1 MADVEG
7 AEAAGAGEAGA
18 AGAAGTAGTEAAGA
32 AGAAGAEAAGA
43 AGTVAAAR
51 RALGPVGVTLPVS
64 FDTALDI
71 GAQRDAVR
79 RLEDAGCRAVWT
91 NEVVGGKDAL
101 VQLAVLLA
109 ATRRTA
115 FGTCIANIWARQ
127 PQTLHGA
134 ASVLAQA
141 FPGRF
146 VLGLGVGYPQQ
157 AAAAGR
163 EFGRPLA
170 TMRDYCARMH
180 EPTAPPAPDAPY
192 PRIVAAN
199 GPKMLA
205 LAAEVADGALP
216 AVRPPEFTA
225 RARAA
230 LGPGGLLVV
239 GVSVVLDPDPERARA
254 AAREAV
260 AARLAEPGFA
270 AAMRQLGY
278 EQREIDAVGE
288 AGGDGAAGG
297 DGDRLVSALVA
308 HGGPEAVAAGVRRHL
323 AAGADHVALLPPIGT
338 PFASGAEALT
348 DLVAALPALR

>member
-1 MADVEG
+1 MGNVEV
-7 AEAAGAGEAGA
+7 
-18 AGAAGTAGTEAAGA
+18 
-32 AGAAGAEAAGA
+32 
-43 AGTVAAAR
+43 VAAAR
-51 RALGPVGVTLPVS
+51 RVLGPVGVSLPVS
-64 FDTALDI
+64 FDAALDI
-71 GAQRDAVR
+71 GAQRDAMR

-109 ATRRTA
+109 ATERIT

-141 FPGRF
+141 FPERF

-170 TMRDYCARMH
+170 TMRDYCGRMH
-180 EPTAPPAPDAPY
+180 EPTAPPAPDVPY

-225 RARAA
+225 QARAV
-230 LGPGGLLVV
+230 LGPDKLLVM
-239 GVSVVLDPDPERARA
+239 GVSVVLDDDPERARA
-254 AAREAV
+254 AARETV
-260 AARLAEPGFA
+260 AARLGDPAFA
-270 AAMRQLGY
+270 AALLPLGY
-278 EQREIDAVGE
+278 GRQDV
-288 AGGDGAAGG
+288 D
-297 DGDRLVSALVA
+297 DVSDRLVDALVA
-308 HGGPEAVAAGVRRHL
+308 HGGPDAIAASVRRHL
-323 AAGADHVALLPPIGT
+323 AAGADHVALLSPIGT
-338 PFASGAEALT
+338 EFASGAARLER
-348 DLVAALPALR
+348 LVAELPSLS